1 MYGRRVE
8 SQKKGPFLIA
18 TTDRRGRS
26 KEAAINSI
34 LRIGHRGA
42 AGYAPENT
50 LAAIWKAR
58 SLCIDMV
65 EVDVRRTSDGRLVL
79 LHDETIDRTTNEAGW
94 LGQLSLEQV
103 RQLNAGNRERI
114 PTLEEALEAAGN
126 TLGMVLELKEEGIG
140 MEAVSVVRRSRFEGT
155 VIYASFLYDELMR
168 LRSADRM
175 AAVMLLLGETLHNKF
190 LDEAVT
196 LKASHIGFSY
206 PTLTPELVKTCH
218 EAGFAVCAYTVN
230 DALAIRRVRDLR
242 VDGIISDFPDR
253 I

>member
-1 MYGRRVE
+1 MVGE
-8 SQKKGPFLIA
+8 SSLKRKAPFLIA
-18 TTDRRGRS
+18 TTDRRSRS

-50 LAAIWKAR
+50 LAGIWKAR

-65 EVDVRRTSDGRLVL
+65 EVDVRMTSDGRLVL
-79 LHDETIDRTTNEAGW
+79 LHDETMDRTTNTTGW
-94 LGQLSLEQV
+94 LRQLSLEQV
-103 RQLNAGNRERI
+103 RQLNAGNSERI

-126 TLGMVLELKEEGIG
+126 TLGMVLELKEAGIG
-140 MEAVSVVRRSRFEGT
+140 MDAVSVVRRSRFEET
-155 VIYASFLYDELMR
+155 VIYASFLYDELTR
-168 LRSADRM
+168 VRSADPT
-175 AAVMLLLGETLHNKF
+175 AAVMLLLGEPLHTTS
-190 LDEAVT
+190 LEGAVT
-196 LKASHIGFSY
+196 LRASHVGFSY

-218 EAGFAVCAYTVN
+218 EAGFVVCAYTVN
-230 DALAIRRVRDLR
+230 DPPAIRHVRDLR